1 MKRLILAAAL
11 LAAPPALAEGPYS
24 EGSQAKSWGLL
35 GEETAR
41 FEGTVIDALCVL
53 TGDCLPDC
61 GAGMRQMGILRA
73 DDQVFLLATKNG
85 QPAFTGA
92 TVDLAPYCGQTIE
105 ADGLLVGDSEVT
117 PGLAGAKLFQVQ
129 TMRVIDQEAVQQ
141 ADLWTRDWE
150 ARNSAVAGD
159 GPWFAR
165 DPRVRAEI
173 EAHGRLGL
181 GQDEDKKFAEENF

>member
-1 MKRLILAAAL
+1 MKRLILTVAL

-24 EGSQAKSWGLL
+24 EGSEAKSWGLL
-35 GEETAR
+35 GEENAR

-53 TGDCLPDC
+53 TGDCPADC
-61 GAGMRQMGILRA
+61 GAGMRQMGILRL

-105 ADGLLVGDSEVT
+105 ADGLLVGDSDVT
-117 PGLAGAKLFQVQ
+117 PGLAGAKLYQVQ
-129 TMRVIDQEAVQQ
+129 TIRVIDQETVQN
-141 ADLWTRDWE
+141 ADLWTSDWE
-150 ARNSAVAGD
+150 ARNSGAKGE

-165 DPRVRAEI
+165 DPRVKAEI
-173 EAHGRLGL
+173 EANGRLGL
-181 GQDEDKKFAEENF
+181 GADEDRKFAEENF